1 MEKLNVCL
9 LNDSFPPAI
18 DGVANTTFNY
28 ASIIQQN
35 YGNVTVAT
43 PRYPGIVDHYPFE
56 VLRYSSISLPKS
68 FGYRGGLPFDP
79 LFLSKFNERPIDIIH
94 THCPAVSSWLARMIR
109 TGIHKPVVFT
119 YHTKFDIDVRKS
131 IANKTL
137 AKAALKA
144 IMDNINAADEVWTV
158 SKGAGE
164 NLRSLGFQGEY
175 RIMSNGVDFEKGRA
189 CEAEIEKTRQKYG
202 IRKGP
207 LTFLFVGRIMW
218 YKGLKIIV
226 DALSQLQKTGVD
238 FQMLFVGNG
247 TDREDLQQYIRQCN
261 LTDRCIF
268 TAAVYDRAVLKA
280 IFSLSDLFLFP
291 STYDTNGIVVREAAA
306 TGLGSVLVEGSC
318 AAEDATGDVNCLLM
332 KENAD
337 DLARI
342 LIQNGNNRDYFH
354 RIGANAQRDLYMS
367 WRQAVDNAVGRYQEI
382 IESYRYVPQ
391 RDDHFNLG
399 HGYLNTC
406 ARLGRFVSSVRN
418 GVSTAGE
425 LIGSLGD
432 EYAEARLE
440 VKRRH
445 EEKEK
450 RKR

>member
-28 ASIIQQN
+28 ASIIQQHH
-35 YGNVTVAT
+35 GNALVAT
-43 PRYPGIVDHYPFE
+43 PRYPGIVDNYPFE

-79 LFLSKFNERPIDIIH
+79 LFLSKFNDRPIDIIH

-109 TGIHKPVVFT
+109 TGIHKPIVFT

-131 IANKTL
+131 ITNKTL
-137 AKAALKA
+137 AKTALKS
-144 IMDNINAADEVWTV
+144 IVDNIMAADEVWTV

-164 NLRSLGFQGEY
+164 NLRSLGFKGDY
-175 RIMSNGVDFEKGRA
+175 RIMSNGVDFERGKA
-189 CEAEIEKTRQKYG
+189 SDQEIEKTRQKYG

-226 DALSQLQKTGVD
+226 DALSQLQKSGVD

-247 TDREDLQQYIRQCN
+247 TDREDLQQYIRQCG
-261 LTDRCIF
+261 LADRCIF
-268 TAAVYDRAVLKA
+268 TAAIYDRAVLKA

-306 TGLGSVLVEGSC
+306 TGLGSVLIERSC
-318 AAEDATGDVNCLLM
+318 AAEDATGGINCLLM

-342 LIQNGNNRDYFH
+342 LINNGDNRDYFH

-367 WRQAVDNAVGRYQEI
+367 WREAVDNAVARYQEI
-382 IESYRYVPQ
+382 IESYRYVP
-391 RDDHFNLG
+391 RHDDRFNLG
-399 HGYLNTC
+399 HSYLNTC
-406 ARLGRFVSSVRN
+406 ARMGKLISNVRHGAASTGEFLSSL
-418 GVSTAGE
+418 S
-425 LIGSLGD
+425 D
-432 EYAEARLE
+432 EYTNARNE

-450 RKR
+450 QKR